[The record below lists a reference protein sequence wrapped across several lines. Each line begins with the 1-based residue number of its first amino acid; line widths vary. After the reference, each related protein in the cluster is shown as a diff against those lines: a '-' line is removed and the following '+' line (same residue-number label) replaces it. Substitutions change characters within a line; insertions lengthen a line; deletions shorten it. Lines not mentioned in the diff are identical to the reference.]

1 MSDLGVDLTRSSD
14 ETQPLEPDASLGE
27 LFSRLTKDFSQL
39 VSTQVELAKVEL
51 KEEVAH
57 AGKGAGMLA
66 GGAFAGYLAV
76 LLLSFAAAWGL
87 AAVMPTGWAFLLV
100 GVVWAVVAAVLAKTG
115 REQFRAVH
123 PVPPQT
129 KQSLKE
135 DVEWARQQKS

>member
-76 LLLSFAAAWGL
+76 LLVSFAAAWGL

>member
-1 MSDLGVDLTRSSD
+1 MSDLGVDLTLSSD
-14 ETQPLEPDASLGE
+14 ETEPLEPDASLGE

>member
-1 MSDLGVDLTRSSD
+1 MSDLGVDLTRAND
-14 ETQPLEPDASLGE
+14 ATQPLEPDASLGE

-100 GVVWAVVAAVLAKTG
+100 GVVWAVVAAVLAKSG

-129 KQSLKE
+129 QQSLKE